1 MQLYMSN
8 IRRRANIILLFLVL
22 VLTIEKGTWAFLSI
36 RHLKN
41 PFLPHEIQD
50 DLESFFWVA
59 YISLRRFKTRT
70 GPIYYCLEL
79 FNEIKYEAMP
89 GYPHHDI
96 PTDGSYKDV
105 ILLDGGLTSNE
116 FFSTAVRTFLYLP
129 VDEFSDYSS
138 NIRVP

>member
-1 MQLYMSN
+1 M
-8 IRRRANIILLFLVL
+8 
-22 VLTIEKGTWAFLSI
+22 
-36 RHLKN
+36 
-41 PFLPHEIQD
+41 
-50 DLESFFWVA
+50 
-59 YISLRRFKTRT
+59 RFKTIWSPSFGLLISHSVDLKREP

-89 GYPHHDI
+89 GYPHI